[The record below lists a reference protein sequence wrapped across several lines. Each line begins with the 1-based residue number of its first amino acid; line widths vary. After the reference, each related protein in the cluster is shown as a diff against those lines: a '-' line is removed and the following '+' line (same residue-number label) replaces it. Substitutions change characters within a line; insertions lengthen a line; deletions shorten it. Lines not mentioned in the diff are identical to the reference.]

1 MNVIMKIK
9 TIGFA
14 FPTKMIKDNIDIFTS
29 ALRQEFD
36 KSLEL
41 GTCECNSSF

>member
-1 MNVIMKIK
+1 MKIK
-9 TIGFA
+9 TIAFA

-29 ALRQEFD
+29 ALRQEFN

-41 GTCECNSSF
+41 DTCECNSSF